1 MQIDAIRALTDD
13 ELREQSKATYIKDG
27 KSVETAKTRFKEGIK
42 HSAKLMAV
50 WKERYADRLS
60 SRAIPA
66 GTKWGKFHKDNTGE
80 EPDAKVAQMANV
92 FNELV
97 KPGHITEQ
105 AFDAHSADALQHAA
119 SLLTTLE
126 NQCEGTGIN
135 PLETEAGKAM
145 LQILNEP
152 GDAAKRL
159 KELKKN
165 LKAPAAA
172 EEPAT
177 FDFAAMLS
185 ACIAAVGM
193 RTVMLEIGARTARL
207 KGDAARDAYLAFI
220 EAGEIVDAAHG
231 DKASEWL
238 KANVASRASDSPSI
252 DVDAT
257 VVDPNAKPR
266 ELAETV
272 GA

>member
-13 ELREQSKATYIKDG
+13 ELRDQSKSTYIKDG
-27 KSVETAKTRFKEGIK
+27 KSVETAKNRFKEGIK
-42 HSAKLMAV
+42 HSAKIMAV
-50 WKERYADRLS
+50 WKERYADRLN

-66 GTKWGKFHKDNTGE
+66 GTKWSKFHKENTGE
-80 EPDAKVAQMANV
+80 EPDPKVAQMANV

-119 SLLTTLE
+119 GLHTTLE
-126 NQCEGTGIN
+126 NQCEGTGIE

-165 LKAPAAA
+165 LKAPAAG
-172 EEPAT
+172 EEPVT
-177 FDFAAMLS
+177 FDFAAALS
-185 ACIAAVGM
+185 ACITAVGM
-193 RTVMLEIGARTARL
+193 RTVLLEMGARISRL
-207 KGDAARDAYLAFI
+207 KDDPACDAYLAFI
-220 EAGEIVDAAHG
+220 EAGEIVDKAHG
-231 DKASEWL
+231 
-238 KANVASRASDSPSI
+238 ANADAWIRHDQAPAKNPAIEVDS
-252 DVDAT
+252 T
-257 VVDPNAKPR
+257 VVVPNAKPL
-266 ELAETV
+266 ELAYAPAV
-272 GA
+272 